1 MAKILVVD
9 DDPTMVRALRKCLR
23 KADHEVYDA
32 PNGEEGLR
40 KLLEL
45 NPDLIILDVMMNT
58 ATEGFEV
65 AIKLRQ
71 PDPSSPY
78 VAYQNI
84 PILVL
89 TAIHSTTDLSFGPDE
104 DYLPIDAFIDKPIDP
119 KKLIDKV
126 DELLTRVR

>member
-1 MAKILVVD
+1 MAKILIVD
-9 DDPTMVRALRKCLR
+9 DDPTMIRALRKCLG

-32 PNGEEGLR
+32 LNGEEGLQ

-45 NPDLIILDVMMNT
+45 KPDLLILDVMMNT

-78 VAYQNI
+78 VAFQNI

-89 TAIHSTTDLSFGPDE
+89 TAIHSTTDLNFGPDE
-104 DYLPIDAFIDKPIDP
+104 DYLPIDAFIDKPFEP
-119 KKLIDKV
+119 EKLIEKV
-126 DELLTRVR
+126 NELLTRVH

>member
-9 DDPTMVRALRKCLR
+9 DDPTMVRALRKCLETVGY
-23 KADHEVYDA
+23 DVFDA

-40 KLLEL
+40 KLQEL
-45 NPDLIILDVMMNT
+45 NPDLIILDVMMDT

-78 VAYQNI
+78 AAYQHT

-89 TAIHSTTDLSFGPDE
+89 TSIHSTTDLSFGPDE
-104 DYLPIDAFIDKPIDP
+104 DYLPIDAFIDKPIEP
-119 KKLIDKV
+119 EKLIDKV
-126 DELLTRVR
+126 NELLTRVR

>member
-9 DDPTMVRALRKCLR
+9 DDPTMIRALRKCLE
-23 KADHEVYDA
+23 KAGHDVFDA

-40 KLLEL
+40 RLQEL

-71 PDPSSPY
+71 PDPGSPY
-78 VAYQNI
+78 AAYQHT

-89 TAIHSTTDLSFGPDE
+89 TAIHSTTDLTFGPDE
-104 DYLPIDAFIDKPIDP
+104 DYLPIDGFIDKPFEP
-119 KKLIDKV
+119 EKLVDKV
-126 DELLTRVR
+126 SELLARVH